1 MSTHLRREEGFTLI
15 EMLMVVAIIG
25 VLAVIA
31 GNRMMRARMSAEE
44 TSAAASLRNINSA
57 EASYSS
63 SCGAGYYALDLA
75 DLALAPPG
83 STSAFIS
90 PDLSTNGI
98 RKSGFLFTVTRSG
111 EAGTADSPT
120 PPCNAAS
127 VIPASAYHVSANPIS
142 SAGARYFA
150 TDKRGSLYEDMNG
163 PLANPIPEGA
173 TPFR

>member
-1 MSTHLRREEGFTLI
+1 MLTHLRREHGFTLV

-44 TSAAASLRNINSA
+44 SSAAASLRNINSA

-63 SCGAGYYALDLA
+63 SCGSGYYALDLA

-83 STSAFIS
+83 STSSFIS
-90 PDLSTNGI
+90 PDLATNGV
-98 RKSGFLFTVTRSG
+98 RKSGYLFTLARGG
-111 EAGTADSPT
+111 EAGTADSPSA
-120 PPCNAAS
+120 PCNAAG
-127 VIPASAYHVSANPIS
+127 VTPASAYHVSANPVS
-142 SAGARYFA
+142 AAGARYFA
-150 TDKRGSLYEDMNG
+150 SDKRGSLFEDMNG
-163 PLANPIPEGA
+163 PLANPIPDTA